1 VSGNSFNTALGV
13 VVRVCVVA
21 LRVAAGSVNADA
33 LTARSTTKLE
43 IRRDIMTEKG
53 AETSQVVRN
62 VGNKSGLAIS
72 MSKLSSRSKR

>member
-1 VSGNSFNTALGV
+1 
-13 VVRVCVVA
+13 
-21 LRVAAGSVNADA
+21 VNADA

-62 VGNKSGLAIS
+62 VGTKSGLAVS
-72 MSKLSSRSKR
+72 MSKLSSRSKRKGEVYSL